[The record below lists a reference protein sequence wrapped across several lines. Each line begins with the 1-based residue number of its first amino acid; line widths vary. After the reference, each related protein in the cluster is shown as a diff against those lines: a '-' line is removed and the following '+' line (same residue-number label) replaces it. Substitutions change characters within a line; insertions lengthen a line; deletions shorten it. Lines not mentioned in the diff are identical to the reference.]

1 MTMSPRRAL
10 LGRRPR
16 RDATSLRDHP
26 LLGVVLDPQWYATR
40 YRDVFR
46 FGAGPVEHFLRSG
59 IREGRDPGPFVDLSY
74 YATQVSPPPGTGPE
88 LLAHLLDIGVPTG
101 IRTSP
106 YVDLAWYAHHH
117 PGVPEDPTARFEHLM
132 ARGVPSGCG
141 PSPFLDLSWYRGHY
155 RDIMLGGLDAFA
167 YFVALG
173 GPLRRF
179 PHPIWD
185 EDAYCAENEYVRFAL
200 GMGKYLHGFEHFCA
214 VGHREVARG
223 SETLVLRL
231 GERAEEYS
239 EDRYLAANP
248 DVADAV
254 SLGRYESG
262 VAHLF
267 AEGHREV
274 ASGDRPLRLPWR
286 RSRITTATSFPAPA
300 SDTLMIMVHFD
311 PLGTVDPHVVTAVD
325 TYVDAG
331 IDVCAVTVELGPE
344 ASEPLL
350 KRCIAVL
357 DRDENDDLRDF
368 GAWALAL
375 DAIGEHHLDA
385 YERVILANDS
395 TYFPA
400 CDPAPFLE
408 ALQAQTCDI
417 WAASDSFSGGR
428 YHLQSYFL
436 ALSRRGRRLLTP
448 ELARRTRQ
456 HPSPTKLSL
465 IQHFEIGL
473 TQHALQEGLEVG
485 CFRSVKDLDP
495 TGGALADLLSPP
507 DARDLSPLLL
517 TITNQMHHFWRAALR
532 SGLPFLKVELLRD
545 NPLDVD
551 ISGWRAEID
560 GAACTATIVRSHLD
574 RVAPGGWAGSDLT

>member
-1 MTMSPRRAL
+1 MTLSPRRAL

-16 RDATSLRDHP
+16 RDASSLRDHP
-26 LLGVVLDPQWYATR
+26 LLGAVLDTRWYATR

-46 FGAGPVEHFLRSG
+46 FGAEPVEHFLRSG
-59 IREGRDPGPFVDLSY
+59 LREGRDPGPFVDLSY
-74 YATQVSPPPGTGPE
+74 YSTQVPTPLGTGRE
-88 LLAHLLDIGVPTG
+88 LLEHLLDTGLPSG

-106 YVDLAWYAHHH
+106 YVDLEWYALHHQD
-117 PGVPEDPTARFEHLM
+117 VPEDPAARFEHLV
-132 ARGVPSGCG
+132 AQGVPSGCD
-141 PSPFLDLSWYRGHY
+141 PSPFLDLSWYGERY
-155 RDIMLGGLDAFA
+155 RDIALGGLDAFA

-173 GPLRRF
+173 GPLQRF
-179 PHPIWD
+179 PHPAWD

-200 GMGKYLHGFEHFCA
+200 SMGKYLHGFEHFCA

-231 GERAEEYS
+231 GGRVEEYS
-239 EDRYLAANP
+239 EERYLAANP
-248 DVADAV
+248 DVAEAV
-254 SLGRYESG
+254 SCGRYESG
-262 VAHLF
+262 VAQLF

-274 ASGDRPLRLPWR
+274 SEGRRRLRAPWR
-286 RSRITTATSFPAPA
+286 RSRIAGDARLPAPS

-311 PLGTVDPHVVTAVD
+311 PLGTVDAHVLQAVD
-325 TYVDAG
+325 TYATAG
-331 IDVCAVTVELGPE
+331 IDVCAVTVGLGPD
-344 ASEPLL
+344 ASEPLRH
-350 KRCIAVL
+350 RCVAVL

-375 DAIGEHHLDA
+375 DAIGERPLDA

-395 TYFPA
+395 AYFPA
-400 CDPAPFLE
+400 CDPAPFLT
-408 ALQAQTCDI
+408 ALREQTCDV

-436 ALSRRGRRLLTP
+436 ALSRRGLRALAP
-448 ELARRTRQ
+448 ELVRRTRE

-473 TQHALQEGLEVG
+473 TQYALEAGLEVG
-485 CFRSVKDLDP
+485 CFRSVKGLDP